1 MCAFIGCIRTLY
13 RSDACTHTCMPLLHH
28 SEYVIMCTHTHART
42 HTVVLLSSVQDIT
55 VVKTMNNPPSG
66 VKLAMEAICIMKDIK
81 PEKIQDPAGGVKK
94 VDDYW
99 GPSKRVLNDMKFLK
113 TLVDYD
119 KVGTDEVLSC

>member
-1 MCAFIGCIRTLY
+1 MRAH
-13 RSDACTHTCMPLLHH
+13 THTCTL
-28 SEYVIMCTHTHART
+28 THTHTT
-42 HTVVLLSSVQDIT
+42 HTVVLVPPLQDIT

-81 PEKIQDPAGGVKK
+81 PEKIQDPAGGLKK

-119 KVGTDEVLSC
+119 KVGRDEENALLLVRSCKRRG

>member
-1 MCAFIGCIRTLY
+1 
-13 RSDACTHTCMPLLHH
+13 
-28 SEYVIMCTHTHART
+28 
-42 HTVVLLSSVQDIT
+42 
-55 VVKTMNNPPSG
+55 MNNPPAG

-81 PEKIQDPAGGVKK
+81 PEKIQDPAGGLKK

-119 KVGTDEVLSC
+119 KVGRDGDGSTHLLAAISGMGEVHDTSLCLQCSVCSVLISEWKM

>member
-1 MCAFIGCIRTLY
+1 MCA
-13 RSDACTHTCMPLLHH
+13 
-28 SEYVIMCTHTHART
+28 HTHART